1 VTQIVICVITFF
13 VGPCG
18 GAIAAYLSKRDSRT
32 GNVEVDEEF
41 AGTCCLVC
49 GVSVPV
55 CSFVAWLGVAIFI
68 LTIVIGKSA
77 NFDMSWP
84 DLLFGVPIPFRVP
97 SLSLPTALFSFTYG
111 SIRLVLVL
119 GKLSAP
125 CKMLDSLAGF
135 SKIKMPPG
143 EAKVSMLWRA
153 YKTKFWLMPSGGQK
167 RRLTR
172 KLRKNSRK
180 RGPSTRS
187 TLCLDWR
194 GKRLRRERSNNKE
207 RMFVNWNSG
216 NAVK

>member
-1 VTQIVICVITFF
+1 MTQIVICVITFF

-135 SKIKMPPG
+135 SKIKMEIPTASLTKVAPAPAAGGSEGINVVESVQDKVLADAQRRAEEKADEEAQKKLEKEGALDKIDSVLGLEG
-143 EAKVSMLWRA
+143 EEVEE
-153 YKTKFWLMPSGGQK
+153 
-167 RRLTR
+167 
-172 KLRKNSRK
+172 
-180 RGPSTRS
+180 
-187 TLCLDWR
+187 
-194 GKRLRRERSNNKE
+194 GKK
-207 RMFVNWNSG
+207 
-216 NAVK
+216 

>member
-135 SKIKMPPG
+135 SKIKMEIPTASLTKVAPAPAAGGSEGINVVESVQDKVLADAQRRAEEKADEEAQKKLEKEGALDKIDSVLGLEG
-143 EAKVSMLWRA
+143 EEVEE
-153 YKTKFWLMPSGGQK
+153 
-167 RRLTR
+167 
-172 KLRKNSRK
+172 
-180 RGPSTRS
+180 
-187 TLCLDWR
+187 
-194 GKRLRRERSNNKE
+194 GKK
-207 RMFVNWNSG
+207 
-216 NAVK
+216 